1 MITTDM
7 LSLIDRLAGRR
18 VMIVGDVMLDH
29 YTFGSVTRISPEAPV
44 PVLQVSDEQYR
55 LGGAGNVARNIVA
68 LGGQSLMIGVIGTDQ
83 DGQTL
88 TTLLAEAGV
97 QTDLVHDDRRRT
109 TRKTRIIAQNQQIVR
124 VDREHTG
131 ELSKTVVGALLEK
144 LADHAQR
151 HDIIIV
157 SDYGKGVVTRALMD
171 GLQTLTGQSGARP
184 RILVDP
190 KPCNYDLYNGVDLL
204 TPNAKEASEGAGLP
218 VTGPGGPTAV
228 AKALFERLGCGQLLI
243 TLGAQGMALFQGPEN
258 GQRIPTFARK
268 VFDVTGAGDTVI
280 ATLAL
285 SLAAGGDLLSSAVLA
300 NHAAGI
306 VVAQVGAATA
316 SPEGLREAIADH
328 PELDIEAL
336 PALG

>member
-1 MITTDM
+1 MITQDIR
-7 LSLIDRLAGRR
+7 SLVDRLAGRR

-44 PVLQVSDEQYR
+44 PVLKVSDEQYR

-68 LGGQSLMIGVIGTDQ
+68 LGGQAMMIGVVGADQ
-83 DGQTL
+83 DGETL
-88 TTLLAEAGV
+88 TGLLSDAGV

-144 LADHAQR
+144 LADHAQA

-171 GLQTLTGQSGARP
+171 GLQALTGQSGQRP

-190 KPCNYDLYNGVDLL
+190 KPCNYDLYKGVDML
-204 TPNAKEASEGAGLP
+204 TPNAMEASEGAG
-218 VTGPGGPTAV
+218 VSATGPDGPGPA
-228 AKALFERLGCGQLLI
+228 AKALFKRLGCGQLLI
-243 TLGAQGMALFQGPEN
+243 TLGAQGMALFHGPEKA
-258 GQRIPTFARK
+258 QRIPTFARK

-285 SLAAGGDLLSSAVLA
+285 GLAAGGDLLSSAVLA

-306 VVAQVGAATA
+306 VVGQVGAATA
-316 SPEGLREAIADH
+316 SPEALREAVTNH
-328 PELDIEAL
+328 PDLAIEDL

>member
-1 MITTDM
+1 MITPNIH
-7 LSLIDRLAGRR
+7 SLVDRLAGRR

-68 LGGQSLMIGVIGTDQ
+68 LGGQALIIGVAGKDQ

-88 TTLLAEAGV
+88 QGLLAEAGV

-144 LADHAQR
+144 VRDHAKA
-151 HDIIIV
+151 HDIIVV

-171 GLQTLTGQSGARP
+171 ELRMLTGASGVRP

-190 KPCNYDLYNGVDLL
+190 KPMNYDLYQGVDIL
-204 TPNAKEASEGAGLP
+204 TPNAKEAAEGAGVA
-218 VTGPGGPTAV
+218 VTGEDGPGKA
-228 AKALFERLGCGQLLI
+228 AAALFQRLGCAQLLI
-243 TLGAQGMALFQGPEN
+243 TLGAQGMALFAGRDQAV
-258 GQRIPTFARK
+258 RIPTFARK

-285 SLAAGGDLLSSAVLA
+285 GLAAGADLLSAAVLA

-316 SPEGLREAIADH
+316 SPESLREAITKNPDLGIE
-328 PELDIEAL
+328 ELQL
-336 PALG
+336 PV

>member
-1 MITTDM
+1 MITLDM
-7 LSLIDRLAGRR
+7 LSLVDRLAGQR

-68 LGGQSLMIGVIGTDQ
+68 LGGQAMMIGVVGTDQ

-88 TTLLAEAGV
+88 TDLLTEAGV
-97 QTDLVHDDRRRT
+97 QTDLVYDDRRRT

-124 VDREHTG
+124 VDREHT
-131 ELSKTVVGALLEK
+131 EALPKTVVVTLLEK
-144 LADHAQR
+144 LADHAQH

-171 GLQTLTGQSGARP
+171 GLRALRGQAGERA

-190 KPCNYDLYNGVDLL
+190 KPCNYDLYTGVDIL
-204 TPNAKEASEGAGLP
+204 TPNAKEASEGAGLS
-218 VTGPGGPTAV
+218 VTGPGGPGA
-228 AKALFERLGCGQLLI
+228 AAAALFKRLDCQHLLI
-243 TLGAQGMALFQGPEN
+243 TLGAQGMALFTGPDN
-258 GQRIPTFARK
+258 ALRIPTFARK

-285 SLAAGGDLLSSAVLA
+285 GLAAGADLLSSAVLA

-316 SPEGLREAIADH
+316 TPEGLREAIASH
-328 PELDIEAL
+328 PDLAIKELRS
-336 PALG
+336 PG

>member
-1 MITTDM
+1 M
-7 LSLIDRLAGRR
+7 LSLVDRLAGRR

-68 LGGQSLMIGVIGTDQ
+68 LGGQALMIGVAGTDQ

-88 TTLLAEAGV
+88 TSLLSEAGV

-124 VDREHTG
+124 VDRESAE
-131 ELSKTVVGALLEK
+131 ELSKTVVAALLEK
-144 LADHAQR
+144 ASAHAQH
-151 HDIIIV
+151 HDIIII

-171 GLQTLTGQSGARP
+171 GLQALTGQSGMRP

-190 KPCNYDLYNGVDLL
+190 KPCNYDLYHGVDIL
-204 TPNAKEASEGAGLP
+204 TPNAKEASEGAGLSVMGP
-218 VTGPGGPTAV
+218 DGPGAA
-228 AKALFERLGCGQLLI
+228 AKALFKRLGCAQLLI
-243 TLGAQGMALFQGPEN
+243 TLGAQGMALFHGPQK

-285 SLAAGGDLLSSAVLA
+285 GLAAGADLLSSAVLA

-316 SPEGLREAIADH
+316 SPEALREAIESH
-328 PELDIEAL
+328 PELTIEDL
-336 PALG
+336 PGLS